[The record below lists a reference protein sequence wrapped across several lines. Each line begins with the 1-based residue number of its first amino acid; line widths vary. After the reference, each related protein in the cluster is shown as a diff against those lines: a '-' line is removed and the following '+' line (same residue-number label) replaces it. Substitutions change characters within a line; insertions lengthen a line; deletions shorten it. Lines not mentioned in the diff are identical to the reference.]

1 MHPDSRVK
9 DAGDIAAK
17 FIAREYMIIKT
28 MENRERTAAV
38 RYHACTKPAKKRR
51 RMAGRI
57 LILIMERTGSV
68 MRNFGKRQLG
78 LLAAAMLAVTLT
90 GCGGEGER
98 TQGAMELIQNLDY
111 RGALEQLNLAEEN
124 GENARLV
131 NRARGIACMGLTDYE
146 QAAAYFEAALA
157 GSNGL
162 VQNVDFDLN
171 FYLAAA
177 YTKSGRNIEAES
189 IYDAILALRPC
200 AEDAYFLRGNV
211 RLALNNY
218 EGAKAD
224 FDKVISMDT
233 HNYDRLIEIY
243 EVLDYYGYGGDGQ
256 AYLRT
261 ALESGDKE
269 MDKYASGR
277 IYYYLGEY
285 QNACLD
291 LEEAREKGGV
301 ESYLYLG
308 RAYEATGD
316 YNYAANVYNSYLEK
330 YEGNAEM
337 YNQLGLCEMT
347 RGEYGKALEAF
358 QAGMQLENTTMMQ
371 TLAFNEIVAYER
383 LGEYAQ
389 AYILMGN
396 YLNNYPDDQQARREY
411 EFLSTR

>member
-1 MHPDSRVK
+1 MQS
-9 DAGDIAAK
+9 I
-17 FIAREYMIIKT
+17 
-28 MENRERTAAV
+28 
-38 RYHACTKPAKKRR
+38 
-51 RMAGRI
+51 
-57 LILIMERTGSV
+57 
-68 MRNFGKRQLG
+68 GKRWRC
-78 LLAAAMLAVTLT
+78 LLAVAVMAVTMT

-98 TQGAMELIQNLDY
+98 TQGAMQLIQDLDY
-111 RGALEQLNLAEEN
+111 RGALEQLELAEEN

-131 NRARGIACMGLTDYE
+131 NRARGIACMGLTEYE

-157 GSNGL
+157 GSNGV

-177 YTKSGRNIEAES
+177 YTKSSRYSEAEG
-189 IYDAILALRPC
+189 IYDAILDLRPNE
-200 AEDAYFLRGNV
+200 EDAYFLRGNV
-211 RLALNNY
+211 RLALGNY

-224 FDKVISMDT
+224 FDKVISMDA

-243 EVLDYYGYGGDGQ
+243 EVLNYYGYGADGQ
-256 AYLRT
+256 EYLRA
-261 ALESGDKE
+261 ALASGDKE
-269 MDKYASGR
+269 IDKYASGR
-277 IYYYLGEY
+277 IYFYLGEY
-285 QNACLD
+285 QNAYLD

-330 YEGNAEM
+330 NEGNAEM

-347 RGEYGKALEAF
+347 RGEYRKALDAF